1 MSAQDTAKKLL
12 PLVRVISSGR
22 TVADELR
29 ASRHDTDFIT
39 RVHAV
44 ANAVLMITGLI
55 LVVRELRTGRR
66 A

>member
-1 MSAQDTAKKLL
+1 MSAQDTAMKLF

-22 TVADELR
+22 TVVEELR
-29 ASRHDTDFIT
+29 ASRHDTVT
-39 RVHAV
+39 RVNAV
-44 ANAVLMITGLI
+44 ANAILVVTGLI